1 MSKKKS
7 RAISWMVLVVFS
19 LVIFCTSA
27 FIIIHADHDCSDD
40 KCTICMELAQCRKTL
55 DDLGSAITGAVH
67 ITLMVCVVAL
77 MEKVIIKSRSE
88 HSTLISLKVELLN

>member
-1 MSKKKS
+1 
-7 RAISWMVLVVFS
+7 
-19 LVIFCTSA
+19 
-27 FIIIHADHDCSDD
+27 
-40 KCTICMELAQCRKTL
+40 MELAQCRKTL
-55 DDLGSAITGAVH
+55 DDLGSALTGAVH